1 MTIFSE
7 RCRRA
12 QTKMQQKGIDYLF
25 VSVGSD
31 MFYLTGYSKRPS
43 ERLTL
48 FVLPA
53 GGEPSMVTAKFEA
66 ARLASIEQFYE
77 VQTWDETEDP
87 MKILQRLVNQ
97 TKKTTIA
104 IDDQIWGIFVLRMQ
118 EALRG
123 SRFVSAEPV
132 LSPLRMVKD
141 AHEISRLREMGRRMD
156 KVYEETLK
164 LSFAGSTEIDVA
176 EQIQE
181 IGKKQELKPEYPA
194 GVASGPNA
202 ASPHHSTSNRV
213 IGKSDGI
220 WMELGSGG
228 HVEGY
233 KADKTR
239 SVQVAPGT
247 QKFREIYEVV
257 KEAQQKAFEAIKP
270 GVTCESVDTVARKI
284 ITKAGYGDYFI
295 HRLGHG
301 LGLDIHEPPY
311 IVNGNNML
319 LQEGMVF
326 SDEPGIYLP
335 GEFGIRIEDIVV
347 VRKDG
352 AERFYESARDLLLVK

>member
-1 MTIFSE
+1 MTVFSD
-7 RCRRA
+7 RCSRA
-12 QTKMQQKGIDYLF
+12 QTKMQREGIDYLF

-31 MFYLTGYSKRPS
+31 MFYLTGYLKRPS

-53 GGEPSMVTAKFEA
+53 SGQPSMVTARFEA
-66 ARLASIEQFYE
+66 ARLAEMERSYE

-87 MKILQRLVNQ
+87 MKILQRLVDE
-97 TKKTTIA
+97 TKRATVA

-118 EALRG
+118 EALPR
-123 SRFVSAEPV
+123 SRFVSAEPI
-132 LSPLRMVKD
+132 LSPLRMMKD

-156 KVYEETLK
+156 KVYEETVK
-164 LSFAGSTEIDVA
+164 LSFSRSTEIDIA

-181 IGKKQELKPEYPA
+181 ICKKQGLNPEYPA
-194 GVASGPNA
+194 GVASGPNG

-213 IGKSDGI
+213 IGKSDGV

-239 SVQVAPGT
+239 SVQVASGT
-247 QKFREIYEVV
+247 EKFRKIYEIV

-270 GVTCESVDTVARKI
+270 GVTCESVDAVARGI
-284 ITKAGYGDYFI
+284 ITKAGYGEFFI

-311 IVNGNNML
+311 IVNGNKML

-335 GEFGIRIEDIVV
+335 REFGIRIEDIVV
-347 VRKDG
+347 VTKNG
-352 AERFYESARDLLLVK
+352 AERFYKSTHDLLVVK